1 MDQVFEGTPK
11 AEIKL
16 AGRKVTR
23 GEVANDWGSRL
34 QWKVR
39 RDGKD
44 IAAVLA
50 RVDLSYEHADK
61 TPGKYEIVLQTWKY
75 VNYAKSPDG
84 EFTASKF
91 IDVIS
96 KIEGGTFKPVNTQTE

>member
-44 IAAVLA
+44 IATVLA
-50 RVDLSYEHADK
+50 RADTSYEHADK
-61 TPGKYEIVLQTWKY
+61 TPGKYEIVLEMWQYEGYK
-75 VNYAKSPDG
+75 NKDHG
-84 EFTASKF
+84 KF
-91 IDVIS
+91 VEIS
-96 KIEGGTFKPVNTQTE
+96 NKVSYKI